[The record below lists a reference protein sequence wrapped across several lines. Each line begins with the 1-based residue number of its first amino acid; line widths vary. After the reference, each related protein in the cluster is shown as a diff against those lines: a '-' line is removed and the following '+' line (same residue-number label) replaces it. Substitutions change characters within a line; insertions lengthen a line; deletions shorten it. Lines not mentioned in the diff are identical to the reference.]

1 MTPGPALVYRTIGG
15 LLDLYFFMGPT
26 PNEVGLSKTSC
37 LVEKSV
43 QLSFF
48 QAAEQYASAVGNKM
62 LYLRILR
69 EKRKKRRETNPK

>member
-26 PNEVGLSKTSC
+26 PNEVGLTKTSC
-37 LVEKSV
+37 FVEKSV
-43 QLSFF
+43 QLSVLVFF

-62 LYLRILR
+62 LYL
-69 EKRKKRRETNPK
+69 